1 MNMHVKKPDTSLS
14 IVKYHQPALQHLQ
27 QLYQE
32 HRDRL
37 RAANYP
43 VADAW
48 VKREDWRQRMVD
60 RMRLSFQLAREIEA
74 SLVNCEAIRIVG
86 SNTYVELVKPPQ
98 EKAHV
103 GYGRYFCHTHS
114 AFKSVPVRQYLIG
127 EEVNFTLDGV
137 RGLPATDEVGTVV
150 MAGNPLTIEYRGRP
164 YKRARESV
172 TPKGAP
178 PPLLYVTSGRCWCS
192 VDEGTDYE

>member
-1 MNMHVKKPDTSLS
+1 MQVKRPDTSLS

-60 RMRLSFQLAREIEA
+60 RMRLSFTLAHEIEA
-74 SLVNCEAIRIVG
+74 SLVKCEAIRIVG
-86 SNTYVELVKPPQ
+86 SNTYVEFVTPP
-98 EKAHV
+98 EEREHV

-114 AFKSVPVRQYLIG
+114 AFKSVPARQYKAG
-127 EEVNFTLDGV
+127 EEVNFTIDGV
-137 RGLPATDEVGTVV
+137 RGLPAMDVVGTVL
-150 MAGNPLTIEYRGRP
+150 MPGNPLTLEYKGRLV
-164 YKRARESV
+164 KRARESV

-178 PPLLYVTSGRCWCS
+178 PPLLYVTSGRCWCEI
-192 VDEGTDYE
+192 DPEGAGYE